1 MKLLKDYWLPIV
13 AGLALLALA
22 AWVMYTPQP
31 PPPLS
36 PAAENAVQATITR
49 NQERAGRD
57 TTRAKAAAASAT
69 TNYQAG
75 KAYAAVG
82 AILHQQ
88 SKLHAKPTPSGDTA
102 ASRLQRQLAAY

>member
-13 AGLALLALA
+13 VVLALLALA
-22 AWVMYTPQP
+22 IWVVYTPQP

-36 PAAENAVQATITR
+36 PAAEKAVQATITH
-49 NQERAGRD
+49 NQARAGRD
-57 TTRAKAAAASAT
+57 TTRAKSAAASAT
-69 TNYQAG
+69 TSYQAG

-82 AILHQQ
+82 AILHHQ
-88 SKLHAKPTPSGDTA
+88 SKPHAKPTPSGDTA

>member
-22 AWVMYTPQP
+22 AWVMHTPQ
-31 PPPLS
+31 PLS
-36 PAAENAVQATITR
+36 PAAETAVRATITR
-49 NQERAGRD
+49 NQARAGRD

-82 AILHQQ
+82 TILNHQ
-88 SKLHAKPTPSGDTA
+88 SKPHAKPTPSGDSA
-102 ASRLQRQLAAY
+102 ARRLQRQLAAY